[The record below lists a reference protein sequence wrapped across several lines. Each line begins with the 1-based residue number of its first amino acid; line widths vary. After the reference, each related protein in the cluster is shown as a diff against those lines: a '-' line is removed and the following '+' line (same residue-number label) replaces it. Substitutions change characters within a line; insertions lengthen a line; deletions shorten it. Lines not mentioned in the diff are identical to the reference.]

1 METTQRIVGV
11 VLAGGRSSRMGG
23 GDKTLR
29 ELSGRP
35 MLAHVIAR
43 LKPQVTDMLISANG
57 DLSDFAAF
65 GWPVVGDTLPD
76 FQGPL
81 TGIEA
86 GLAWTAMNCPD
97 TTTIVTVPGN
107 TPFIPDDL
115 VSRLTDAGAVAV
127 ARTEEGVHPVVGL
140 WPLAMAGNLKVALA
154 NGLRRASRWA
164 EMQNAAEVFFPP
176 VEIGGRTVDPF
187 FNINRPEDLAE
198 AEVLLAAE
206 ADS

>member
-1 METTQRIVGV
+1 MAGARPPSGASARRGLPGPPRIVPTPQ
-11 VLAGGRSSRMGG
+11 RSS
-23 GDKTLR
+23 
-29 ELSGRP
+29 P
-35 MLAHVIAR
+35 
-43 LKPQVTDMLISANG
+43 
-57 DLSDFAAF
+57 
-65 GWPVVGDTLPD
+65 
-76 FQGPL
+76 
-81 TGIEA
+81 
-86 GLAWTAMNCPD
+86 CPA
-97 TTTIVTVPGN
+97 TRR
-107 TPFIPDDL
+107 FF

-198 AEVLLAAE
+198 AEAPLAAE
-206 ADS
+206 ANS